1 MSLETSIFL
10 DVVRFCAALVVAFD
24 HLGDYTIGVFWPIG
38 ALGPQAVDV
47 FFVLSGYVIAYAVSN
62 RERSF
67 TQYAV
72 ARCARLYSVVLPT
85 LIISF
90 VLGAVG
96 TSLRP
101 EVQWGDTSLVAYFR
115 CLLFTNQ
122 LWFSN
127 VTPGYNGPFWS
138 LGYEIWYYLIFAA
151 AYFSNGFWRFALT
164 LLCVAIAGPRIMMLF
179 PLWLMGVA
187 AWTLP
192 LRVNISKSSATILW
206 WSSTITLAVLAVWQ
220 LIRIS
225 GPNPVAV
232 VDAAP
237 WRTLA
242 DWRTYLAD
250 YGIGLLVALNFMS
263 FNLAG
268 MNWQRL
274 TPLIIKPVRW
284 LAGSTF
290 TLYLL
295 HVPLAQ
301 FLAAISPWKI
311 GTSPQQMLVEG
322 GTFGIVLLVA
332 EFTERRKTA
341 WRYAITNALS
351 LKQTQASY
359 PTERG

>member
-1 MSLETSIFL
+1 
-10 DVVRFCAALVVAFD
+10 
-24 HLGDYTIGVFWPIG
+24 
-38 ALGPQAVDV
+38 
-47 FFVLSGYVIAYAVSN
+47 
-62 RERSF
+62 
-67 TQYAV
+67 
-72 ARCARLYSVVLPT
+72 
-85 LIISF
+85 LIICF

-127 VTPGYNGPFWS
+127 ITPGYNGPFWS

-164 LLCVAIAGPRIMMLF
+164 LLCIAIAGPRIMMLF

-192 LRVNISKSSATILW
+192 LRVSISKFSATILW
-206 WSSTITLAVLAVWQ
+206 WSSSTTLAVLAVWQ

-225 GPNPVAV
+225 GPSPVAV

-242 DWRTYLAD
+242 DWPTYLAD
-250 YGIGLLVALNFMS
+250 YGVGLLVALNFMS

-274 TPLIIKPVRW
+274 APLITRPVRW

-311 GTSPQQMLVEG
+311 GTLPQQILVEG
-322 GTFGIVLLVA
+322 GTFGLVLLVA

>member
-1 MSLETSIFL
+1 VVSSQDGRERLELAKCIHRHEARNL
-10 DVVRFCAALVVAFD
+10 DFSRYRAILRGPRRRIRPPWGLHDRC
-24 HLGDYTIGVFWPIG
+24 FWPIG

-72 ARCARLYSVVLPT
+72 ARCAKLYSVVLPT

-90 VLGAVG
+90 VLGAAG

-164 LLCVAIAGPRIMMLF
+164 LLCIAIAGPRIMMLF

-187 AWTLP
+187 AWTFP
-192 LRVNISKSSATILW
+192 SRVSIGKSGASILW
-206 WSSTITLAVLAVWQ
+206 WSSLTTLAVLAFWQ
-220 LIRIS
+220 QVRIS

-237 WRTLA
+237 WRTLVN
-242 DWRTYLAD
+242 WRAYLAD
-250 YGIGLLVALNFMS
+250 YGIGLLVALNS
-263 FNLAG
+263 
-268 MNWQRL
+268 
-274 TPLIIKPVRW
+274 
-284 LAGSTF
+284 
-290 TLYLL
+290 
-295 HVPLAQ
+295 
-301 FLAAISPWKI
+301 
-311 GTSPQQMLVEG
+311 
-322 GTFGIVLLVA
+322 
-332 EFTERRKTA
+332 
-341 WRYAITNALS
+341 
-351 LKQTQASY
+351 
-359 PTERG
+359 

>member
-1 MSLETSIFL
+1 M
-10 DVVRFCAALVVAFD
+10 
-24 HLGDYTIGVFWPIG
+24 
-38 ALGPQAVDV
+38 
-47 FFVLSGYVIAYAVSN
+47 
-62 RERSF
+62 
-67 TQYAV
+67 
-72 ARCARLYSVVLPT
+72 
-85 LIISF
+85 
-90 VLGAVG
+90 
-96 TSLRP
+96 
-101 EVQWGDTSLVAYFR
+101 QWGDTSLVAYFR

-164 LLCVAIAGPRIMMLF
+164 LLCIAIAGPRIIILF

-187 AWTLP
+187 TWTFP
-192 LRVNISKSSATILW
+192 SRVSIGKSGASILW
-206 WSSTITLAVLAVWQ
+206 WSSLTTLAVLAFWQ
-220 LIRIS
+220 LVRIS
-225 GPNPVAV
+225 EPNPVAV

-237 WRTLA
+237 WRTLVN
-242 DWRTYLAD
+242 WRAYLAD

-268 MNWQRL
+268 LNWQRL
-274 TPLIIKPVRW
+274 APLTIKPVRW

-295 HVPLAQ
+295 HVPHAQ
-301 FLAAISPWKI
+301 FLTAISPWKI
-311 GTSPQQMLVEG
+311 GTSPQQILVEG

-332 EFTERRKTA
+332 EYTERRKTD
-341 WRYAITNALS
+341 WRYAIINALS
-351 LKQTQASY
+351 LKQPQASY